1 MRASAV
7 VALGTLLS
15 RITGLVRVGVL
26 AYALGQ
32 ATLADRYNL
41 ANSTPNIVYELVVG
55 GVLTA
60 TLVPVFV
67 DHLQRRDD
75 RATSAVFT
83 VTLAVLAGLTV
94 LAMLAAPAIARLY
107 AIDASGASIEGVTKA
122 GTIGEARAHLLD
134 KNLYPVRIQEKRGGM
149 MSLELTKEKV
159 KKKELMHFT
168 RQLGVF
174 VKAGIPLTEALE
186 IIGDE

>member
-1 MRASAV
+1 MSGREGRPPGHDRTRDFPAEPAARLVRASAV

-32 ATLADRYNL
+32 ATLADSYNL

-83 VTLAVLAGLTV
+83 VTLDRARRTDRAGD
-94 LAMLAAPAIARLY
+94 AAPR
-107 AIDASGASIEGVTKA
+107 
-122 GTIGEARAHLLD
+122 R
-134 KNLYPVRIQEKRGGM
+134 
-149 MSLELTKEKV
+149 
-159 KKKELMHFT
+159 
-168 RQLGVF
+168 
-174 VKAGIPLTEALE
+174 
-186 IIGDE
+186 